1 MSLAVNEELTA
12 LLRAWG
18 QGDSAAGERLLP
30 LVYDELRRL
39 AASYLR
45 KERPDHTLR
54 PTALVH
60 EAYLRLIGQQA
71 GWQNRQQ
78 FFGVAAQMMRRVL
91 VDHARSR
98 RRLKR
103 AGGWTRV
110 SLDDADGQALYLTP
124 DVDLLALE
132 EALEELQ
139 GIDPEAIR
147 LVELRFFAGLSI
159 EDAAQVMGVS
169 VATANRSWRLA
180 KAWLFQRLEGAPARD

>member
-1 MSLAVNEELTA
+1 MSHEASPEVTGLLQAWSAGDATA
-12 LLRAWG
+12 
-18 QGDSAAGERLLP
+18 GDRLMP

-60 EAYLRLIGQQA
+60 EAYLRLVGQQG
-71 GWQNRQQ
+71 GWQNRHH

-110 SLDDADGQALYLTP
+110 SLDDAGGQEVYVSP

-132 EALEELQ
+132 EALAELQ
-139 GIDPEAIR
+139 AIDPARIR

-159 EDAAQVMGVS
+159 EDAAQVLGVS
-169 VATANRSWRLA
+169 VSTANRSWRLA
-180 KAWLFQRLEGAPARD
+180 KAWLFQRLENGPTKA

>member
-1 MSLAVNEELTA
+1 MNLAVNEELTA

-18 QGDSAAGERLLP
+18 QGDAAAGERLLP

-60 EAYLRLIGQQA
+60 EAYLRLVGQQG

-110 SLDDADGQALYLTP
+110 SLDAADGQALYVTP

-132 EALEELQ
+132 EALGELQ
-139 GIDPEAIR
+139 GVDPEAIR

>member
-1 MSLAVNEELTA
+1 MSLTVDPELTT

-18 QGDSAAGERLLP
+18 QGDAAAGERLMP

-60 EAYLRLIGQQA
+60 EAYLRLVGQQG

-110 SLDDADGQALYLTP
+110 SLDDADGQALYVTP

-132 EALEELQ
+132 EALGELQ
-139 GIDPEAIR
+139 AIDPEAIR